1 MGEYFHGLRGAVSG
15 TLPVQAIDTA
25 LVLKVLEPIWATKP
39 EMGSRVRGRIESI
52 LDWAKVREY
61 RDGENPARWRGHLD
75 KLLPKPSAVKK
86 LKGVRHHP
94 ALPYAETPAF
104 IAELRKRK
112 GIAARALE
120 FAILTAARSGEVL
133 GARWE
138 EFDLG
143 AAVWVVPP
151 ARMKGGDKEHRVPL
165 APRALKIVRDMAG
178 LSCEFVFPKGK
189 AGKPLSEKALWKC
202 LRRTKVENAT
212 THGFRSTF
220 RDWAGDRTNYQNHF
234 VEMALA
240 HTISDKVEA
249 AYRRGDLFEKRRFLM
264 DEWARFCNTPASVGD
279 VIPLRRSK

>member
-1 MGEYFHGLRGAVSG
+1 
-15 TLPVQAIDTA
+15 
-25 LVLKVLEPIWATKP
+25 
-39 EMGSRVRGRIESI
+39 
-52 LDWAKVREY
+52 
-61 RDGENPARWRGHLD
+61 
-75 KLLPKPSAVKK
+75 
-86 LKGVRHHP
+86 
-94 ALPYAETPAF
+94 
-104 IAELRKRK
+104 
-112 GIAARALE
+112 
-120 FAILTAARSGEVL
+120 
-133 GARWE
+133 
-138 EFDLG
+138 
-143 AAVWVVPP
+143 
-151 ARMKGGDKEHRVPL
+151 MKGGDKEHRVPL

-178 LSCEFVFPKGK
+178 LSCEFVFPNGK